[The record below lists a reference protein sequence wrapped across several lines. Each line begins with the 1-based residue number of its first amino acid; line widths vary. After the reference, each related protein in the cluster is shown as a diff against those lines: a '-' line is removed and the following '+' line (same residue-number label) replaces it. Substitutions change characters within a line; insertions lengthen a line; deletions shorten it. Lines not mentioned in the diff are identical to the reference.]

1 MENERTTK
9 LIPTSFPRSSLF
21 LSLPILPVLFLLLW
35 KFVPLNYRSP
45 TADDILSG
53 LSGYH
58 VSPGSDGER
67 PVVPLRQRP
76 FDPTKYEQKVAK
88 CKAKERGTGW
98 LFAKDKEVEIEIRE
112 SGREVGGREGGG
124 RQTG

>member
-21 LSLPILPVLFLLLW
+21 LSLPILPVLFLILW
-35 KFVPLNYRSP
+35 KFVPLPDPNYRNP

-58 VSPGSDGER
+58 VSPGSDGKR

-112 SGREVGGREGGG
+112 SGREGGG